1 MLARTNGYAQLIEN
15 HTQIVVVNA
24 LDIKRNDGAFILR
37 CAINLQ
43 AVNLTQQLLAIT
55 CNISLVLLYGLK
67 VKAVKVLHS
76 LTQAYCADIV
86 CRTRLIL

>member
-15 HTQIVVVNA
+15 HTQIVVVYA

-55 CNISLVLLYGLK
+55 RNISLVLLYGLK
-67 VKAVKVLHS
+67 VKAVKILHS
-76 LTQAYCADIV
+76 LTQAYCTDIV